1 MGQTQIQV
9 IKRPIQKMN
18 IKMKFKKC
26 QRVYKNKPKKQKQ
39 KHTHNMIGIMHDT

>member
-1 MGQTQIQV
+1 MQKMGQTQIQV

-26 QRVYKNKPKKQKQ
+26 QRVYKNKPKNKNKNT
-39 KHTHNMIGIMHDT
+39 HTI

>member
-1 MGQTQIQV
+1 MQKMGQTQIQV

-26 QRVYKNKPKKQKQ
+26 QRVYKNKPKTKNKNT
-39 KHTHNMIGIMHDT
+39 HTI

>member
-9 IKRPIQKMN
+9 IKLPIQKMN

-26 QRVYKNKPKKQKQ
+26 QRVYKKNQKKKKP
-39 KHTHNMIGIMHDT
+39 HTQYDR